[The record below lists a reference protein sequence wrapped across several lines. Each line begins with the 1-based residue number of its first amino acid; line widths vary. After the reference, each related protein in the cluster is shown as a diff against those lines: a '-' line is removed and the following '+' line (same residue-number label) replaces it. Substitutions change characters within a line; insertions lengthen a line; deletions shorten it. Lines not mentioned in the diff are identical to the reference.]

1 MFSLFFLPPARYT
14 LHVPG
19 GGEVVILQLRQSD
32 VDLLRPGQL
41 PPVAGVAGVTGLVTL
56 AAGREGE
63 LLYVLSPRL

>member
-19 GGEVVILQLRQSD
+19 SGEVVILRQSD